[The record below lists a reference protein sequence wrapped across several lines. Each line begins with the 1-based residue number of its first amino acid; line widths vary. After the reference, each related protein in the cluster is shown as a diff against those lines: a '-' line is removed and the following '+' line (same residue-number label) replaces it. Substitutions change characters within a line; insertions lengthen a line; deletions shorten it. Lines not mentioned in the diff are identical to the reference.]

1 MAGSSR
7 FLKLALAGPAAFL
20 VAAAAAAAIVP
31 VLPGGSL
38 GNALLAAGTFGAL
51 GILYLFVIG
60 LVFGNRRLP
69 TEEERSA
76 EFLHLVGRAEGDP
89 HAFHR
94 ALRRM
99 TRLGGVYIALLL
111 SLDLLSLV
119 GVVMLGVQTDVSP
132 GAGSTLAAGLVAVV
146 YTVLRALYIRPEEP
160 VGLALE
166 PQRYPNLHALIGRA
180 VARTSAPPFDRVSVL
195 PDANCRVGSVPVGF
209 GFRRRNEMD
218 IGLHLLEILDDE
230 ELESVFLHELAH
242 VYRKDTEVGAN
253 VYRNVV
259 RWVKIVEA
267 CQKRGVLV
275 NALLTGFARHYV
287 EALEMRVAA
296 VSQQRES
303 LADAEV
309 VLHVDA
315 EVYRS
320 ACAKMTLM
328 DDFVSRF
335 AESGQNDI
343 RALPEP
349 PTDYFARLYRSF
361 HAAFDARGDRW
372 LSRLCLRSSTRE
384 ESHPSYRERMERL
397 GVADPAAPVRF
408 SSTGHCAAFEVARLT
423 DEFNAQLHA
432 RLADNWEK
440 ITEPWRKAS
449 ATVASYVPAND
460 FDADLE
466 EGLAL
471 EELGRNE
478 EALAFM
484 EEVLSRNPDVPAALF
499 RVGLLR
505 LYLDDPG
512 GIEPLRRAMDMSAE
526 CVDSGLQALWGFLHE
541 NGMLDRKRE
550 LEPWARSLQASAT
563 RVREELESL
572 DVHDVFE
579 PAEIGDDARER
590 LHEGLTALPGLT
602 QAFLVRKRLKES
614 EGWLLV
620 LAVLTR
626 KGAPDADALYALL
639 AGISEHTFVLDLRT
653 AGFRFVKP
661 ISRVPGAEV
670 FRRGR

>member
-7 FLKLALAGPAAFL
+7 YLKLALRGPAAFL
-20 VAAAAAAAIVP
+20 AAAAAAAAVVL
-31 VLPGGSL
+31 VLPSSSV
-38 GNALLAAGTFGAL
+38 GNALLAAGTAGVL
-51 GILYLFVIG
+51 GILYLFVVG

-69 TEEERSA
+69 SEEERSA
-76 EFLHLVGRAEGDP
+76 EFLTLVGRAEADP

-94 ALRRM
+94 NLQRM
-99 TRLGGVYIALLL
+99 TRFGGVYIVLLL

-132 GAGSTLAAGLVAVV
+132 GAGGTLVAGLLAVV
-146 YTVLRALYIRPEEP
+146 YTVLRALYIQPEEP

-218 IGLHLLEILDDE
+218 IGLHLLEILEDV

-242 VYRKDTEVGAN
+242 VYQKDTEVGRN
-253 VYRNVV
+253 VYQNVV

-296 VSQQRES
+296 ISQQREV

-309 VLHVDA
+309 LLHVDR

-320 ACAKMTLM
+320 ASAKMVLM
-328 DDFVSRF
+328 DDFISRF
-335 AESGQNDI
+335 AESGPNDI
-343 RALPEP
+343 RALSNP

-361 HAAFDARGDRW
+361 YAYFDARGDRW
-372 LSRLCLRSSTRE
+372 LSRLCRRSSTRE
-384 ESHPSYRERMERL
+384 ETHPSYRERMERL
-397 GVADPAAPVRF
+397 GVADPAAPVHF
-408 SSTGHCAAFEVARLT
+408 HSNGHCAAFEVARLT
-423 DEFNAQLHA
+423 DEFNTQLHS

-440 ITEPWRKAS
+440 ITEPWRKAT
-449 ATVASYVPAND
+449 ATATTYVPSDD

-466 EGLAL
+466 YCLAL

-484 EEVLSRNPDVPAALF
+484 EPLLLRHPDDPPALF
-499 RVGLLR
+499 RVGMLR
-505 LYLDDPG
+505 LHFDDPA
-512 GIEPLRRAMDMSAE
+512 GIEPLRRAMELSPE
-526 CVDSGLQALWGFLHE
+526 CVGSGLQTLWGFLLE
-541 NGMLDRKRE
+541 RGWLDRKQE
-550 LEPWARSLQASAT
+550 MEAWAKQLLSSAN
-563 RVREELESL
+563 RRREELENL
-572 DVHDVFE
+572 DMHDVFE
-579 PAEIGDDARER
+579 VADIGDEARAQLR
-590 LHEGLTALPGLT
+590 EGLAAIPGLT
-602 QAFLVRKRLKES
+602 QVFLVRKRLKES
-614 EGWLLV
+614 EGWMVV

-626 KGAPDADALYALL
+626 KGAPDADPLYVMISGL
-639 AGISEHTFVLDLRT
+639 AEHTFVLDLRT

-661 ISRVPGAEV
+661 ISRVPGAEI
-670 FRRGR
+670 FHR